1 VRVTRSHLRRII
13 REALQL
19 EDDKYAQLPPTSHER
34 VTGVQSKFVE
44 DNWLPWLAER
54 GLGAEDLNDLARF
67 TGAPD
72 RSWLPAA
79 PPADGMDGPAD
90 LELWARNKK
99 TGIRESLKEG
109 HGGYREYGEDE
120 MVRDS
125 RAGSMGE
132 TQPMRVD
139 PKDIQQ
145 TVADIANEPVF
156 RNAKAEDIAEA
167 AMDQLGDLSDEA
179 YNIAWRIAKGM
190 GFPA

>member
-1 VRVTRSHLRRII
+1 MKITRKQLRSI
-13 REALQL
+13 
-19 EDDKYAQLPPTSHER
+19 
-34 VTGVQSKFVE
+34 
-44 DNWLPWLAER
+44 
-54 GLGAEDLNDLARF
+54 
-67 TGAPD
+67 
-72 RSWLPAA
+72 
-79 PPADGMDGPAD
+79 
-90 LELWARNKK
+90 
-99 TGIRESLKEG
+99 IRESLKEG

-156 RNAKAEDIAEA
+156 RNAKAEDVAEA
-167 AMDQLGDLSDEA
+167 AMDQLGEMSDKA
-179 YNIAWRIAKGM
+179 YDIAWRIAKDM